1 MGSLGL
7 LTLLN
12 PSFFIT
18 YASFLSIFVLFVG
31 RRAVIMPMWL
41 IHDDFRFFDI
51 KWSKDH
57 AIEDKETAKV
67 ALRVYKEV
75 VHNLE

>member
-1 MGSLGL
+1 MGSFGL

-31 RRAVIMPMWL
+31 RRAVIIPMWL

-57 AIEDKETAKV
+57 ADGDKETTKV
-67 ALRVYKEV
+67 ALRVYREV

>member
-1 MGSLGL
+1 MGSFGL

-41 IHDDFRFFDI
+41 IHDYFRFLDI
-51 KWSKDH
+51 KWRKDH
-57 AIEDKETAKV
+57 ADGDKETAKV
-67 ALRVYKEV
+67 ELLVYRKV
-75 VHNLE
+75 VHSLE